1 MFNIK
6 RFDIEADT
14 VNESIPTN
22 TATTTSSNDRLAKLN
37 ARLNKNRPS
46 TATTEPKADHSIPH
60 KHSNDN
66 TKQHNK
72 KDRDNNNKT
81 NEISYKRS
89 REEEDARV
97 AREEARRNK
106 EQQQGKQRWEKRAKE
121 LKDSDLIPNDVRLA
135 MKAEVEAKAKAEK
148 EAKKNPFAAVA
159 TVVAAPQD
167 LDIDMNGDGDE
178 DHEEDEADGAEG
190 DDAKDDQEERP
201 ELQLDGVERFADEAA
216 ADAALAELA
225 ALVPLPTF
233 ETKEI
238 SATEKERAKSMGIPD
253 WLAHPT
259 LIEPETNTPIAA
271 PMFGFSN
278 RLIKQCKK
286 AGIEECFAVQTAVI
300 PVLMRARHLGDIRK
314 APGDLC
320 VSAPTGSGKTLAY
333 VLPIIE
339 ILSQRVVTRLRAL
352 VVLPTR
358 DLCIQVKETF
368 ETFVKGTDLK
378 IATSTGQNSFA
389 HEQAILVGESHSQ
402 PTSPHVLGGHSRV
415 DVLITTPGRLIDHI
429 KSTPNFTL
437 QHLRFLVI
445 DEADR
450 LLNQSFQDWL
460 FHILNAIHP
469 SPEKKFLGVD
479 GSETIQVK
487 RDLLGF
493 PIHDAIAPGFLPS
506 FFQLPES
513 DVEDPKALSVQK
525 LLFSATL
532 TRNPAKIASLQL
544 SDPQYVAVQEGGQ
557 DGDEKQ
563 KYSTPAGLTE
573 HMIVCET
580 SEKPLMVL
588 HLLHHLQVRSALCFT
603 KSVESAHRLYKLIQ
617 LYEKIRTN
625 TPTPTPAAAE
635 KKEAKKSSK
644 EQEQDEDRSESE
656 GDEDSSS
663 ESDSEDDSSSSGSGS
678 EDDEEEDD
686 DNEDVEMEQVE
697 ASTKSTTTT
706 SDMDIHSTTPTTTT
720 PTSAAIVVAE
730 YSSDLPKSKR
740 QSILR
745 AFNAGEIHLL
755 ICSDLISRGMDLSPV
770 SVVINYDSPVYMKKY
785 IHRVGRT
792 ARAGKTGTAYSLVE
806 MQEARHFKE
815 MISKAGH
822 WDKIGRINVKNA
834 EVKDLVP
841 GNDNTMAALIRNGN
855 NVRVSLIA
863 DAFSR
868 LRLQHTGSS
877 IALQHSTH
885 FRHFT
890 LTRPVLLKHTAGVD
904 TTTTIDRDL
913 TPSKLISHGTTPHQ
927 ETQLPTPQQAIGPA
941 KKYRTQK
948 ERGPRNAR
956 WTEEEERELYRLVKE
971 GKVVD
976 DIYENHFQHRSHAA
990 VSARVR
996 FALQAAH
1003 LQVQQASRGVREGEE
1018 DISKTAAGDEGATP
1032 FRGVYRKFINADIKR
1047 RNTSKSDDNNIQRI
1061 VLLRKELFRKD
1072 PWRKGRWTPEEDTL
1086 LEQLVHKFADIPQPS
1101 LWHRVSGGKVGD
1113 STLFR
1118 SIKSCLRRW
1127 RQLFPPPS
1135 ARTGPW
1141 TKEEERLLQKSI
1153 SEQLEG
1159 KYQVAI
1165 DVLTGEYATKGMSP
1179 GEWRPNLQQLPSQ
1192 SNLPMLKD
1200 GSARLRMLNWVAIGE
1215 KVESRT
1221 EEECH
1226 DHFYEV
1232 YHNGRRGPWSQEEK
1246 DRFRRSFDQLGEDH
1260 WKIAEHV
1267 GTRSPRQ
1274 VYLLIRSLAKK
1285 KNKSEVEETAK
1296 ETSFVKKK

>member
-6 RFDIEADT
+6 RFNLEAET
-14 VNESIPTN
+14 AQESSSSTTTTT
-22 TATTTSSNDRLAKLN
+22 TATPINDRLAKLN
-37 ARLNKNRPS
+37 ARLNKNKPPPS
-46 TATTEPKADHSIPH
+46 TTTTDNTTIIQDSIPH
-60 KHSNDN
+60 SKDTKDAKHY
-66 TKQHNK
+66 K
-72 KDRDNNNKT
+72 KDRESTTTKT

-97 AREEARRNK
+97 AREEARRQK
-106 EQQQGKQRWEKRAKE
+106 DQQAGKQRWEKRAKE

-135 MKAEVEAKAKAEK
+135 MKAEAEARDSAKR
-148 EAKKNPFAAVA
+148 EAKKNPFAVAVA
-159 TVVAAPQD
+159 AAAEQEKEKE
-167 LDIDMNGDGDE
+167 DE
-178 DHEEDEADGAEG
+178 DMKNTEEEDAEDKEDQDKQDQEEEDEED
-190 DDAKDDQEERP
+190 RP
-201 ELQLDGVERFADEAA
+201 ALELEGVERFASEAA

-238 SATEKERAKSMGIPD
+238 TALEKERAKSMGIPD

-259 LIEPETNTPIAA
+259 LIEPGESNNRPIEDQQ
-271 PMFGFSN
+271 FGFSE
-278 RLIKQCKK
+278 RLIKQCRK

-389 HEQAILVGESHSQ
+389 HEQAILVGESHSN
-402 PTSPHVLGGHSRV
+402 PNSPRVLGGHSRV

-469 SPEKKFLGVD
+469 SPERKFLGAD

-487 RDLLGF
+487 RDHLGF
-493 PIHDAIAPGFLPS
+493 PIHDAIAPGFLSS

-544 SDPQYVAVQEGGQ
+544 SDPQYVAVQESGQ

-563 KYSTPAGLTE
+563 KYTTPAGLTE

-617 LYEKIRTN
+617 LYEKIRTTAPVE
-625 TPTPTPAAAE
+625 TPVVR
-635 KKEAKKSSK
+635 KEAGKDKKINEVKKKGSRD
-644 EQEQDEDRSESE
+644 QDDES
-656 GDEDSSS
+656 G
-663 ESDSEDDSSSSGSGS
+663 SEDDSSDSDSGSDSEDENESSSGDSSS
-678 EDDEEEDD
+678 EDEEDEDKDEEERS
-686 DNEDVEMEQVE
+686 DVEMEQAE
-697 ASTKSTTTT
+697 TSTNAMNIDTT
-706 SDMDIHSTTPTTTT
+706 TTTT
-720 PTSAAIVVAE
+720 PTATDAIVVAE
-730 YSSDLPKSKR
+730 FSSDLPKSKR

-745 AFNAGEIHLL
+745 AFNNGEIHLL

-770 SVVINYDSPVYMKKY
+770 SYVINYDSPVYMKKY

-822 WDKIGRINVKNA
+822 WDKIGRVNVKSQ

-841 GNDNTMAALIRNGN
+841 GYTKALAGLKD
-855 NVRVSLIA
+855 VLATS
-863 DAFSR
+863 SR
-868 LRLQHTGSS
+868 AGKKGSS
-877 IALQHSTH
+877 
-885 FRHFT
+885 
-890 LTRPVLLKHTAGVD
+890 
-904 TTTTIDRDL
+904 
-913 TPSKLISHGTTPHQ
+913 
-927 ETQLPTPQQAIGPA
+927 
-941 KKYRTQK
+941 
-948 ERGPRNAR
+948 
-956 WTEEEERELYRLVKE
+956 
-971 GKVVD
+971 
-976 DIYENHFQHRSHAA
+976 
-990 VSARVR
+990 
-996 FALQAAH
+996 
-1003 LQVQQASRGVREGEE
+1003 
-1018 DISKTAAGDEGATP
+1018 
-1032 FRGVYRKFINADIKR
+1032 
-1047 RNTSKSDDNNIQRI
+1047 
-1061 VLLRKELFRKD
+1061 
-1072 PWRKGRWTPEEDTL
+1072 
-1086 LEQLVHKFADIPQPS
+1086 
-1101 LWHRVSGGKVGD
+1101 
-1113 STLFR
+1113 
-1118 SIKSCLRRW
+1118 
-1127 RQLFPPPS
+1127 
-1135 ARTGPW
+1135 
-1141 TKEEERLLQKSI
+1141 
-1153 SEQLEG
+1153 
-1159 KYQVAI
+1159 
-1165 DVLTGEYATKGMSP
+1165 
-1179 GEWRPNLQQLPSQ
+1179 
-1192 SNLPMLKD
+1192 
-1200 GSARLRMLNWVAIGE
+1200 
-1215 KVESRT
+1215 
-1221 EEECH
+1221 
-1226 DHFYEV
+1226 
-1232 YHNGRRGPWSQEEK
+1232 
-1246 DRFRRSFDQLGEDH
+1246 RRSF
-1260 WKIAEHV
+1260 K
-1267 GTRSPRQ
+1267 
-1274 VYLLIRSLAKK
+1274 
-1285 KNKSEVEETAK
+1285 
-1296 ETSFVKKK
+1296 